1 MTEGGRDVAD
11 DGGLEDDDA
20 LVDGCGTTKRNG
32 YGYGYGGR
40 YGCGSGLEGGVRV
53 RVWVR

>member
-20 LVDGCGTTKRNG
+20 LVDVCGTTKRNG
-32 YGYGYGGR
+32 YWYGGR
-40 YGCGSGLEGGVRV
+40 YGCGSGLEGGRG
-53 RVWVR
+53 